1 MKKLVNRG
9 TGVNQVILIT
19 AVLLF
24 VLIPIFTVMIEK
36 VHVKMIIHDFE
47 EVGDMAVLSAV
58 SQLDTL
64 RLAEGSLSIEDINQ
78 VNNFVYNRL
87 NENCDS
93 SYSLD
98 NFSFGFYES
107 GEICPYQFSSSYKY
121 FHLYF
126 TIRYKRIANSQK
138 ESTVHIHL
146 DVEVPIDR

>member
-1 MKKLVNRG
+1 MKRLKNRG
-9 TGVNQVILIT
+9 TGVNQVILLT
-19 AVLLF
+19 AILLF
-24 VLIPIFTVMIEK
+24 ILMPIFTVMIEK

-64 RLAEGSLSIEDINQ
+64 SLAEGTLSIEDINM
-78 VNNFVYNRL
+78 VNNFVYSRL

-98 NFSFGFYES
+98 DFSFGFYENN
-107 GEICPYQFSSSYKY
+107 ETCPYEFTSQYAY

-126 TIRYKRIANSQK
+126 TIRYKRIANSQQ
-138 ESTVHIHL
+138 ESTIHIHL

>member
-1 MKKLVNRG
+1 MKKLANKG
-9 TGVNQVILIT
+9 TGVNQVILLT

-24 VLIPIFTVMIEK
+24 ILIPIFTVMIEK
-36 VHVKMIIHDFE
+36 VHVKMLIHDFE

-64 RLAEGSLSIEDINQ
+64 SLAEGNLSIEDINQ

-98 NFSFGFYES
+98 NYSFNFYKN
-107 GEICPYQFSSSYKY
+107 GEICPYQFSSPYVY

-126 TIRYKRIANSQK
+126 TIQYKRIANSQQV
-138 ESTVHIHL
+138 STIHIHL